1 MTFKK
6 YFGKK
11 TKFLV
16 ITILMPIIAVSIKAG
31 CQPQFYM
38 EYTCTPQFDTIY
50 TIILLFI
57 ILSVL
62 AWIGIGLYHL
72 LKFIRTRKKPNLI

>member
-1 MTFKK
+1 MAFKK

-16 ITILMPIIAVSIKAG
+16 ITIMLPIIAISTKAG
-31 CQPQFYM
+31 CQPQFNM
-38 EYTCTPQFDTIY
+38 EYTCTSQFDAIY
-50 TIILLFI
+50 TVILLFI

-72 LKFIRTRKKPNLI
+72 IKFIRVRKKPNII